1 MWQKENGRP
10 AKVFCNYRPRYP
22 AHEAMLTEELLD
34 WRIPLFDWKRS
45 ILTDSELK
53 PDAQYKELMIEYDTG
68 TESRRQVTKQASRY
82 HKKDVLVVWVFQSA
96 TRFGWVQGK
105 NTLVKL
111 AGSSEVYSTDGN
123 RTSVDGVCQMIK
135 SGH

>member
-1 MWQKENGRP
+1 
-10 AKVFCNYRPRYP
+10 
-22 AHEAMLTEELLD
+22 MLTQELLD
-34 WRIPLFDWKRS
+34 WNIPIFDWRRS

-135 SGH
+135 SGQ